1 MTFTADVQESFTPA
15 PIHIGSV
22 LGQRYELIKPIG
34 SGAYGEVWQAHDLLN
49 GHLEVAVKLLRCEHS
64 SVEVRQRFARECS
77 ALELLM
83 PHPHIVAIRARGTY
97 QDQDYMV
104 LELLN
109 GQRLT
114 DWIRGHCD
122 SKLPSLT
129 QVLDLFAQVCAGVA
143 AAHQIKNPGP
153 IIHRDLKPEN
163 VMLVPEP
170 CNLWSGQTAK
180 LLDFGMVRLGDLRR
194 TAAGQ
199 QLGTPL
205 YMAPEQIAGDETA
218 IGPWSDVF
226 SLGVMLVE
234 LLTLRPTGPEES
246 SLRGLIARIG
256 PRGLRQY
263 LHHLRP
269 DLPQELQAI
278 VLRALAPQPAA
289 RFCDAHQLLNQ
300 LRMAFPWLDSGTR
313 SSSEGVPVLG
323 GRRRRTLMTTSALML
338 VVVAGPFLSSRLS
351 STAQAMFDLM
361 RRPALLGQASVAG
374 ALFEP
379 ADPWSSALIETGGD
393 QFHMGSTELEIDA
406 VRDWCRRLFG
416 PEGERECPP
425 ETLKRETP
433 QRLVYVSPFA
443 IEQTEVSNGQ
453 LAHWL
458 NSQSGLTL
466 KVDPKSSLTEPR
478 WVMRG
483 KTYLVDLYPVQGAVK
498 SLRYRAGRYRAEPGT
513 EELPAVQ
520 VSWYAAQAYCE
531 SIGRRLPTEAEWEYA
546 ARTSDS
552 HNYPWGPADPTC
564 EGVVLARNQ
573 GSTCSQQRDFLRPVG
588 VAAQDRSV
596 QGVFH
601 LAGNVA
607 EWVQDAFTPT
617 YASCAEPCRDPVVRD
632 AKSGDS
638 GVDYRIFRGGSW
650 SLPLPTA
657 RSATRSRAAADV
669 MAQTVGFRCAV
680 SR

>member
-1 MTFTADVQESFTPA
+1 MTFTADVQESFTPT
-15 PIHIGSV
+15 PIHAGSV

-64 SVEVRQRFARECS
+64 SEEVRQRFARECS

-104 LELLN
+104 MELLN
-109 GQRLT
+109 GQRLS
-114 DWIRGHCD
+114 DWIRGHSE

-129 QVLDLFAQVCAGVA
+129 QVLDLFAQVCAGAA

-153 IIHRDLKPEN
+153 IVHRDLKPEN
-163 VMLVPEP
+163 VMLVPDP

-263 LHHLRP
+263 LHHCRP
-269 DLPQELQAI
+269 DMPQELYAI

-289 RFCDAHQLLNQ
+289 RFSDAHQLLSQ
-300 LRMAFPWLDSGTR
+300 LRTAFPWLDAGSR
-313 SSSEGVPVLG
+313 SSSEGLPALRSG
-323 GRRRRTLMTTSALML
+323 RRRTLVATSALML
-338 VVVAGPFLSSRLS
+338 MMVGGPFLSSRLGS
-351 STAQAMFDLM
+351 AAQAMFDLA
-361 RRPALLGQASVAG
+361 RGPAALGWTSVAG
-374 ALFEP
+374 ALFQGTD
-379 ADPWSSALIETGGD
+379 AWASTLIDTGGG
-393 QFHMGSTELEIDA
+393 QLHMGSTELEIDA
-406 VRDWCRRLFG
+406 VHDWCQRLFG
-416 PEGERECPP
+416 ASGEQECPI

-433 QRLVYVSPFA
+433 QHLVYVSPFA
-443 IEQTEVSNGQ
+443 IEQTEVSNRQ

-458 NSQSGLTL
+458 NTQSGLTQ
-466 KVDPKSSLTEPR
+466 KVDPKSGELR
-478 WVMRG
+478 AVMRG
-483 KTYLVDLYPVQGAVK
+483 QQYWVDLYPVQGSVK
-498 SLRYRAGRYRAEPGT
+498 SLQYRGGRYRAEPGT
-513 EELPAVQ
+513 EDLPAVH

-531 SIGRRLPTEAEWEYA
+531 SLGRRLPTEAEWEYA
-546 ARTSDS
+546 ARTSDG
-552 HNYPWGPADPTC
+552 HNYPWGSADPTC
-564 EGVVLARNQ
+564 EGVVIARNP
-573 GSTCSQQRDFLRPVG
+573 GNSCSHHKNVLSPVG
-588 VAAQDRSV
+588 FATQDRSL
-596 QGVFH
+596 QGVLN

-617 YASCAEPCRDPVVRD
+617 YEPCGAEPCRDPLVRNSKYD
-632 AKSGDS
+632 DS
-638 GVDYRIFRGGSW
+638 GVNYRIFRGGSW

-669 MAQTVGFRCAV
+669 MAQTIGFRCAV